1 MKKGKSPK
9 IDGVSR
15 HIPAGIYKTP
25 DGLTFVIKEDI
36 KIHEDIPEDADPQG
50 FTKVDIILP
59 KGSVRLG

>member
-25 DGLTFVIKEDI
+25 DGL
-36 KIHEDIPEDADPQG
+36 H
-50 FTKVDIILP
+50 L
-59 KGSVRLG
+59 